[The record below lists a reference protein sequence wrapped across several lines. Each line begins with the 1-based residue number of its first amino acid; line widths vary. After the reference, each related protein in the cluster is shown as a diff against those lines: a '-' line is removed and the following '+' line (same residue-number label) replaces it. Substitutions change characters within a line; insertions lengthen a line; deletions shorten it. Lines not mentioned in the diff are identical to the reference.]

1 MMSHQLELYKKA
13 AELAKI
19 GIWELDLVNNEVFW
33 DFITR
38 RIFETAEDYVPTVK
52 EALSFYVPGAMT
64 ETVEDQMKKSIVTG
78 KALTSQFQI
87 KTKKG
92 NYRWVEINSQAEFE
106 GDECIKLVGT
116 IQDITP
122 QRKLIETLELN
133 HNKFLTAFDHAPI
146 GMALVSPE
154 GKWIKVNNSLCSI
167 LGYERNEFMKLT
179 FQDITHP
186 QDLDQDLAH
195 VAQLLKGEAD
205 TYAMSKRYFHKDG
218 RIVWVSLTVAIVR
231 TPDNKPLYFISQIKD
246 ITERIKNS
254 ERLQKE
260 RQRLNNVIE
269 TTQIGTWEWNLAS
282 NKMTNDARCFHML
295 GYELAEAPLHEISS
309 LFKQLHPDDVKVVN
323 QCLDDCFTRKADYY
337 QCEYRMRHKDGS
349 WVWIESHGKVI
360 KWSSEDKPLVML
372 GTREDISKRKQL
384 EEVQLKTMAIISDQ
398 NKRLVNF
405 AHIVSHNLRSHA
417 GNFQMLLELF
427 QIETEEGEKAHILNL
442 LRQNADNLF
451 ETIDNLNEI
460 VSFQLNDKKQTK
472 AINLQEQIR
481 KTLTAIQ
488 ALSEKQRAE
497 FSVQVKEDLNINYN
511 PAYLESILLNFFTN
525 AIKYKHP
532 ERDPKINI
540 SAFIEDGKVIL
551 EIKDNGIGIDLEL
564 HGKKLFGMYKT
575 FHENA
580 DARGIGLFITKN
592 QVEAMGGTISVE
604 SEVGIGTTFKL
615 SLLN

>member
-186 QDLDQDLAH
+186 EDLDQDLAH

-269 TTQIGTWEWNLAS
+269 TTQIGTWEWNLVS

-295 GYELAEAPLHEISS
+295 GYELAEAPLHEISA
-309 LFKQLHPDDVKVVN
+309 LFKQLHPDDVEFVN

-497 FSVQVKEDLNINYN
+497 FSVQVKEELNINYN

-592 QVEAMGGTISVE
+592 QVEAMGGTIYVE